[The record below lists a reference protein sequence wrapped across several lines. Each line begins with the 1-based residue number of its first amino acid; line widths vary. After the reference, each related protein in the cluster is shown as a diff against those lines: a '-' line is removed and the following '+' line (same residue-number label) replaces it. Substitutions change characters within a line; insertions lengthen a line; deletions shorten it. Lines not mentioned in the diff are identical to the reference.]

1 MVSCSVTAC
10 MLHTS
15 ARCSS
20 TIDLICFSFAKL
32 QHGMFIGNDIRNKSM
47 LEPVVAMV
55 PLREQLPTLHET

>member
-15 ARCSS
+15 ACCSS

-32 QHGMFIGNDIRNKSM
+32 QHGMFIGNDICNKSM

-55 PLREQLPTLHET
+55 PFKGTAPYTT